1 MDNEGVSTTKKK
13 PIAKKESLDLNR
25 DGKLDREDKSLAAE
39 ALARDFKKVPAEP
52 SKPVDGKK
60 ARRTS
65 ISPIAREIL
74 FPRSRSMSG
83 SLWDST
89 SRTGSMTERKVN

>member
-52 SKPVDGKK
+52 SKPVYGKK
-60 ARRTS
+60 TNTHINLTYRKGNLVPQKQIDEWVS
-65 ISPIAREIL
+65 MGFNISDW
-74 FPRSRSMSG
+74 F
-83 SLWDST
+83 DD
-89 SRTGSMTERKVN
+89 

>member
-60 ARRTS
+60 AKTDINLTYRKGNLVPQKQIDEWVS
-65 ISPIAREIL
+65 MGFNISDW
-74 FPRSRSMSG
+74 F
-83 SLWDST
+83 DD
-89 SRTGSMTERKVN
+89 